1 MLVTAARRNLY
12 TDAFNEAVFE
22 RPGIYL
28 TRALVYLDNQGID
41 GLVNGLAAGGR
52 RQLRPA
58 APAADRLRPLV
69 RPVHAHRRRARGRR
83 LPRDPAGVVGVKDFP
98 VPVHPDARCR
108 WWARS
113 VVACIPRAKAQL
125 AKTVALGWS
134 LVVLVLSVVMWI
146 AFKVGGD
153 RFQFH
158 ESYPWIP
165 TWDAR
170 FTFAADGI
178 ALVMLM
184 LIAVL
189 VPVVILASWHDVD
202 ARAKRVGADL
212 LRAAAGLRVHDDRR
226 LRGRRR
232 LPVLR
237 VLRGHAGPDVL
248 HHRLVRRRPPA
259 VRRGEVLPLQPGRRP
274 VHAGRGDRPVGGR
287 RAHLRL
293 RQARSTSVDAIDQNT
308 ARWLFLGF
316 FVAFAIKAPFF
327 PFHTWLPD
335 AGGAAPAGAAALLVG
350 VMDKVGTFGI
360 LRYCLPLFPEASR
373 WFAPAALVLA
383 VIGIIYAAL
392 LAVGQNDLKRLVSYT
407 SIAHFGFIGIGIF
420 AFTTQAGTGS
430 VLYMVN
436 HGLAT
441 GLLFIVVG
449 MFVARRGSSAG
460 QRLRRRRQAAA
471 GAGRGAVL
479 RRSGLAGAARHGAV
493 RQRVP
498 GADRHVHGAQGVRR
512 DRHRRASS
520 WPPPTCCGWCS
531 APPRARSTRP
541 STEVPAMRKDI
552 TLREKV
558 VVAPLI
564 AAAAAARLLPE
575 AGHRCDQPGGPG
587 DHAGRRHDRSGAD
600 GGRCQWKGGAEPW
613 KT

>member
-1 MLVTAARRNLY
+1 MNDFPFLS
-12 TDAFNEAVFE
+12 
-22 RPGIYL
+22 IL
-28 TRALVYLDNQGID
+28 TLL
-41 GLVNGLAAGGR
+41 
-52 RQLRPA
+52 
-58 APAADRLRPLV
+58 PLV
-69 RPVHAHRRRARGRR
+69 GAV
-83 LPRDPAGVVGVKDFP
+83 
-98 VPVHPDARCR
+98 
-108 WWARS
+108 
-113 VVACIPRAKAQL
+113 VVALIPRQRSEL

-158 ESYPWIP
+158 ESYAWIP
-165 TWDAR
+165 SWDAR

-184 LIAVL
+184 LIAIL
-189 VPVVILASWHDVD
+189 FPVVILASWHDVEQS
-202 ARAKRVGADL
+202 KRSAPAYFAL
-212 LRAAAGLRVHDDRR
+212 LLVFEFTMIGVFAAADIFLFYVFFEVMLIPMYFIIGSFGGQRR
-226 LRGRRR
+226 QY
-232 LPVLR
+232 
-237 VLRGHAGPDVL
+237 A
-248 HHRLVRRRPPA
+248 A
-259 VRRGEVLPLQPGRRP
+259 VKFFLYSL
-274 VHAGRGDRPVGGR
+274 VGGLFML
-287 RAHLRL
+287 AAVIGLWVVGGHTFDFGKLTEV
-293 RQARSTSVDAIDQNT
+293 AGSIDQNT

-373 WFAPAALVLA
+373 WFAPAALVLG

-420 AFTTQAGTGS
+420 AFTSQAGTGS

-449 MFVARRGSSAG
+449 MFVARRGSNLISDFGGAG
-460 QRLRRRRQAAA
+460 KLVPVLAGVFLFAGLASLALPGTAPFISEFLVLIGTFTVHPAYAVVATAGIILAAA
-471 GAGRGAVL
+471 YVL
-479 RRSGLAGAARHGAV
+479 WMVQRTTQGTLNPALA
-493 RQRVP
+493 
-498 GADRHVHGAQGVRR
+498 
-512 DRHRRASS
+512 
-520 WPPPTCCGWCS
+520 
-531 APPRARSTRP
+531 
-541 STEVPAMRKDI
+541 EVPEMRKDI

-564 AAAAAARLLPE
+564 LLIVLLGFYPKPVTDVINPAVEATMQDVGVQDPGPTAVVANERVAR
-575 AGHRCDQPGGPG
+575 
-587 DHAGRRHDRSGAD
+587 
-600 GGRCQWKGGAEPW
+600 
-613 KT
+613 